1 MCLLYKWQNC
11 DVRDKF
17 IPWRAYS
24 EWTTELKPEPGHV
37 WFWNLHAL
45 NQAALPPLCVLKMD
59 TRFLPSTSFPG
70 QSTLK
75 GRVCVCVC
83 VCARA
88 HVCVSS
94 PSEDDSLSRQAYL
107 EIFCE
112 NSRKGP
118 AFPPGSVSNTP
129 NISLPESPDAI
140 IVGMER
146 VKQENLSCLCNN
158 KTKKEPFDLV
168 VLSLEN
174 LDPRNV

>member
-1 MCLLYKWQNC
+1 
-11 DVRDKF
+11 
-17 IPWRAYS
+17 
-24 EWTTELKPEPGHV
+24 
-37 WFWNLHAL
+37 
-45 NQAALPPLCVLKMD
+45 MD

-83 VCARA
+83 VCA